1 MTNDITTESR
11 TPNRGAG
18 SPLETMLALGFS
30 VGPLDGKAPLTKHG
44 VQDFTRDRQVITRW
58 VRQYPGC
65 NWGVTQVGVV
75 CLDVDPRHGGTVAA
89 LRLRPEHETL
99 TIRTGAEGWHFYY
112 RHTGPVRGKVAG
124 AEGIDVKAGGRG
136 YLVAP
141 GSIHPVTGKPYRIHR
156 GGPIADLPE
165 HLQALIVQPVDAP
178 PARGAVPDRNC
189 TSGDRW
195 DGLVRSVAEAQ
206 EGNRNAALFW
216 AAARAAA
223 DSAPPAVFSALAAA
237 AHQIGLPANEIHQ
250 TIQSGQRKGAA

>member
-1 MTNDITTESR
+1 MEARPGD
-11 TPNRGAG
+11 GAG
-18 SPLETMLALGFS
+18 TPLETMLALGFS
-30 VGPLDGKAPLTKHG
+30 VGPLDGKVPLTKHG
-44 VQDFTRDRQVITRW
+44 VQDFTRDRQVIARW
-58 VRQYPGC
+58 ARQYPGC

-112 RHTGPVRGKVAG
+112 RHTGPVRGKMAG

-136 YLVAP
+136 YLVAA
-141 GSIHPVTGKPYRIHR
+141 GSTHPITRKPYRIHR
-156 GGPIADLPE
+156 GGPIANLPE
-165 HLQALIVQPVDAP
+165 HLQALIAP
-178 PARGAVPDRNC
+178 PAPVAPVAPIRS
-189 TSGDRW
+189 SGDRW

-216 AAARAAA
+216 AAARASA
-223 DSAPPAVFSALAAA
+223 DSAPAAVFSALAAA
-237 AHQIGLPANEIHQ
+237 AHQVGLGASEIQQ